1 MCDDGNMDDDDGCSS
16 LCLFEYQVVFIS
28 STTMS
33 GNLGGVQ
40 GGDAKCNALAKPQP
54 ALAGREFVAWVS
66 SRGSPAKDRLGVSQL
81 PYRLTTG
88 TVVANNTLDL
98 LDAALLA
105 PINRDEKGAITS
117 GSVWTGTKTDGT
129 VNNDNCTEW
138 TLGALNRERDDREWG
153 EHQRGLDAEHGVDL
167 QPAEPDLLLP
177 EGAVTANGADQRP
190 RQGGRGVVHSPALRT
205 LKST

>member
-1 MCDDGNMDDDDGCSS
+1 MDEGSTTEIDTTGDAPGCGDGVLQPPEMCDDGNMDDDDGCSS

-105 PINRDEKGAITS
+105 PINRDEKGAIAN

-138 TLGALNRERDDREWG
+138 TLGALIADGMTGNGGSPSAAWT
-153 EHQRGLDAEHGVDL
+153 QNIVSTCN
-167 QPAEPDLLLP
+167 LP
-177 EGAVTANGADQRP
+177 SRIYCFQK
-190 RQGGRGVVHSPALRT
+190 AL
-205 LKST
+205 